1 MSSTARI
8 VWILA
13 AAFCSLLLAGC
24 ASGTDASELTSHSDL
39 PAGDAQR
46 GEELFR
52 QSINRTPSCITCHT
66 GEGGGAPG
74 SPGLADYASVA
85 GERVEGLSAE
95 EYTFWAIVE
104 PGRTTV
110 PGYGNVMYD
119 AYGDRLTP
127 QQIADLIAY
136 LLTLSE
142 S

>member
-1 MSSTARI
+1 MSPTTKT
-8 VWILA
+8 VGILVA
-13 AAFCSLLLAGC
+13 VMCGLLLAGC
-24 ASGTDASELTSHSDL
+24 AGGTGAAELTSYDDL

-52 QSINRTPSCITCHT
+52 QSINRAPSCIICHT
-66 GEGGGAPG
+66 VQGEGFPG
-74 SPGLADYASVA
+74 SPGLAGYASVA
-85 GERVEGLSAE
+85 GERADGLSAE

-110 PGYGNVMYD
+110 PGYGNAMYD

-127 QQIADLIAY
+127 QQIADLVAY